1 MSENK
6 KYIAI
11 LILAVSVFINPTVQA
26 QAEKKKLFEEVVSAL
41 NQSQNAYADVLCPDE
56 YKKAI
61 THYNNALL
69 LDEQGDSFQEIK
81 TELELAIYS
90 ITTANDVIED
100 RAKTFS
106 KVLSLRTEALDAKA
120 DKYAME
126 FWLSAEVNLHN
137 AIEDFS
143 DKDYEDARNAIPTI
157 IKDYTNAKSYA
168 EYANELVFRWLP
180 LQNANSSLAGLL
192 SPTEYSDGLFLLDE
206 ALTGLSEGEE
216 MANIKESV
224 KEAGSLLNK
233 AADNSKKFMSRYS
246 ELIRIRKDAQSA
258 GSESFSA
265 NLWVDAEET
274 LREAAISFGK
284 GKMNSTVELS
294 LEAQQKYITA
304 KHLAVRIRLFSK
316 ADELILLAEKEGADE
331 YAVKTLD
338 ESKSLVNNAEN
349 IIYTDNYDEINLKE
363 IAVLAEAKA
372 NLAIE
377 ITQIINSVEDG
388 EATWED
394 LILNWKDILKK
405 CEEQSIVPY
414 DDKIITEPVVKSEKI
429 PSEVY
434 DIFSAGEAEIIE
446 AGNEVVIRLTG
457 LEFSWLGYTL
467 TNTHEKLLDKAIVAL
482 GYFPTSTITVAGH
495 NDYIAAQKFNTE
507 ISQRR
512 ADNIRNYILSHS
524 NLDPSIITAIGY
536 GEAKSISNDKSLT
549 GRKKNIR
556 IELIIIR

>member
-1 MSENK
+1 MSEYK
-6 KYIAI
+6 KYIA
-11 LILAVSVFINPTVQA
+11 LSILALCVFINPTVQA
-26 QAEKKKLFEEVVSAL
+26 QAEKKKLFEEVISAL
-41 NQSQNAYADVLCPDE
+41 NQSQSEYADVLCTDE

-61 THYNNALL
+61 THYKNAIL
-69 LDEQGDSFQEIK
+69 LDEHGDSFQEIK
-81 TELELAIYS
+81 TELESAIYF
-90 ITTANDVIED
+90 IATANDVIED
-100 RAKTFS
+100 RSRTFS
-106 KVLSLRTEALDAKA
+106 KVLSLRKEAMDAHA
-120 DKYAME
+120 DKYAIE
-126 FWLSAEVNLHN
+126 FWLSAEANLRN

-143 DKDYEDARNAIPTI
+143 EKDYEDARNAIPKI
-157 IKDYTNAKSYA
+157 IKDYNSAKSYA

-180 LQNANSSLAGLL
+180 LQNANGSLAGLL
-192 SPTEYSDGLFLLDE
+192 SPTEYSDGLLLLDE

-216 MANIKESV
+216 MVAIKESV
-224 KEAGSLLNK
+224 KEAGILLNK
-233 AADNSKKFMSRYS
+233 AADNSKKFTGRYS
-246 ELIRIRKDAQSA
+246 ELIRIRKEAQSA
-258 GSESFSA
+258 GSESFSP

-274 LREAAISFGK
+274 LQEAAISFGK
-284 GKMNSTVELS
+284 GKINNTVELS

-304 KHLAVRIRLFSK
+304 KHLAVRTNIFSK
-316 ADELILLAEKEGADE
+316 ADELILIAEKEDADE

-349 IIYTDNYDEINLKE
+349 IIYSDNYDETNLKE
-363 IAVLAEAKA
+363 IAVRAEAKA
-372 NLAIE
+372 NLALE

-388 EATWED
+388 DAAWED

-414 DDKIITEPVVKSEKI
+414 DDKRITEPVVKSEKI

-434 DIFSAGEAEIIE
+434 DLFSAGEVEIID

-467 TNTHEKLLDKAIVAL
+467 TSTHERLIDKAIVAL
-482 GYFPTSTITVAGH
+482 GYFPAAAITVAGH

-524 NLDPSIITAIGY
+524 NLDQSVITAIGY
-536 GEAKSISNDKSLT
+536 GESKSISNDRSLS

-556 IELIIIR
+556 IELIINR